1 MSNATAT
8 ASDSGADSGAASSSA
23 ETLTLRRVLPAS
35 RDKVFAAWLDPK
47 SLSIFMAP
55 RPGWSATAEV
65 DARVGGKYCINMRVD
80 GRDRPHSGEYLI
92 IDPPKQLSFTWK
104 SHSTNMT
111 PSVVTIDF
119 LEHGAGTELVLT
131 HRNLPVSAVEG
142 HREGWTAILRMLD
155 SF

>member
-1 MSNATAT
+1 MTNATAT
-8 ASDSGADSGAASSSA
+8 ASSASASASAADD
-23 ETLTLRRVLPAS
+23 TLILRRVLPAPRS
-35 RDKVFAAWLDPK
+35 KVFAAWLDPK

-55 RPGWSATAEV
+55 RPGWTATAEV
-65 DARVGGKYCINMRVD
+65 DARVGGKYCISMLVD

-131 HRNLPVSAVEG
+131 HRKLPVSAVEG
-142 HREGWTAILRMLD
+142 HRQGWTAILAMLD
-155 SF
+155 AL